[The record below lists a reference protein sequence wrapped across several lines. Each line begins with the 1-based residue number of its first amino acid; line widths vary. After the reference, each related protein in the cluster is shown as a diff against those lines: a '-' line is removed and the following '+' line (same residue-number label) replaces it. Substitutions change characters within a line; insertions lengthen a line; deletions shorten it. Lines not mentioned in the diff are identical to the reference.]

1 MDRELIN
8 HLIHSSGFLEST
20 HPELRTEME
29 RELALFDRLM
39 PELQASLNVPEPAVT
54 ATAQHPALSEAF
66 HAKPMTSASINPS
79 VENQPKIAG
88 TQNWPSRSARPTL
101 ATRSTVSFKRSFF
114 NSSRIIKGSQEN

>member
-8 HLIHSSGFLEST
+8 HLIHSSGFLESA

-39 PELQASLNVPEPAVT
+39 PELQASLNAPEPAL
-54 ATAQHPALSEAF
+54 AEAF

-101 ATRSTVSFKRSFF
+101 AVRSTVSFKRSFF